1 METLENPTLVTPERQ
16 QPTRREFLRVA
27 LCTASGLALWQL
39 APEAWAQCA
48 TQNVPLTQVG
58 EIVSSGGFLQ
68 GIIDTQVVK
77 RSITYFDA
85 NRSVFACETDHML
98 RCYQGYHG
106 YSLNPSNA
114 VIKNMAMSGPGPTL
128 RLGIGE
134 TIEVI
139 FLNRIDPA
147 LLPATAVTSEI
158 GHCDTSTNASTGQ
171 QVYPKDDASHFPN
184 CFHASNTTNVH
195 WHGTHTSPSGFG
207 DNVFLGILPDSKL
220 DTAGAI
226 ARLQKAF
233 ATWNSGG
240 DPGPELIAA
249 GAASLN
255 AMYQAALA
263 SGNTTLAQQL
273 KAAIDTNQRD
283 ITVGEFPQFWVGAF
297 PYHVELP
304 KWSGSLTKYPRM
316 GQAPGTH
323 WYHCHQHGSTALQI
337 LNGMAG
343 AVIITDKSPDGY
355 DGRLSKL
362 GYKEQVM
369 VLQLYSEQPNRVNRS
384 FSSDQ
389 VAVNG
394 QIIPTVTM
402 KQGEVQWWRIVD
414 ATQKA
419 HGIEHFLFLSDAQL
433 QGYISKG
440 TRLGGPLPTI
450 QPGPMPSLNQCAQDG
465 VQFKWEN
472 FQRFRNAPSF
482 KLAPGNRSDFLVQA
496 PTNKTGVSWLI
507 FWPPS
512 IPSGGEPPLIP
523 PPIPPQA
530 AVVLKVNVTNETS
543 NQQLP
548 TQQQYPPQPDFL
560 ADITDAEVHGHKQQV
575 DFSLTGSIGQPPFFF
590 IDGKQFQ
597 EGVIDRVM
605 LKDSAEEWTLTNS
618 SLQSISHPFHIH
630 INPFQVIE
638 VYDPNTMPPPT
649 GQDPDP
655 ARDAQKL
662 PQPWVWWDV
671 ISIPAGKQVTIQGR
685 QVVIPGHIKMRSR
698 FDDFY
703 GKFVLHCHI
712 LGHEDRGMMQV
723 VEVVNNVTTLTH
735 H

>member
-1 METLENPTLVTPERQ
+1 METVENPNLVTPERQ
-16 QPTRREFLRVA
+16 QPTRREFLRLT

-48 TQNVPLTQVG
+48 TQNVPLTPVG

-77 RSITYFDA
+77 RSITYFNVSA
-85 NRSVFACETDHML
+85 FACETDHML

-106 YSLNPSNA
+106 YNLNPSNA

-128 RLGIGE
+128 RVGIGE

-139 FLNRIDPA
+139 FLNRIDPD
-147 LLPATAVTSEI
+147 LLPATAVTSQA

-171 QVYPKDDASHFPN
+171 QVYPGKDASYYPN
-184 CFHASNTTNVH
+184 CFHASNTTNLH

-207 DNVFLGILPDSKL
+207 DNVFLGILPDARL
-220 DTAGAI
+220 DTASTI

-233 ATWNSGG
+233 TTWNNGG
-240 DPGPELIAA
+240 DPGAELIAA

-255 AMYQAALA
+255 AMYKAAET
-263 SGNTTLAQQL
+263 SGNTTLATQL
-273 KAAIDTNQRD
+273 KTAIETNQRD
-283 ITVGEFPQFWVGAF
+283 IAAGEFPQFWVGAF
-297 PYHVELP
+297 PYRVELP
-304 KWSGSLTKYPRM
+304 KWSGSPTKYPRM

-343 AVIITDKSPDGY
+343 AIIITDNSADGY
-355 DGRLSKL
+355 DGRMSKL

-369 VLQLYSEQPNRVNRS
+369 ILQLYSEQPNRVNAS
-384 FSSDQ
+384 PSASQ

-394 QIIPTVTM
+394 QIIPTITM
-402 KQGEVQWWRIVD
+402 KQGEVQWWRMVD

-419 HGIEHFLFLSDAQL
+419 HGIENFFFLSDAQL
-433 QGYISKG
+433 QKYISSG
-440 TRLGGPLPTI
+440 TKLGGALPAI

-465 VQFKWEN
+465 VQFKWDS
-472 FQRFRNAPSF
+472 FQRFRNAPDF
-482 KLAPGNRSDFLVQA
+482 KMAPGNRCDFLVQA
-496 PTNKTGVSWLI
+496 PTNKTGVSWLV
-507 FWPPS
+507 FWPPV
-512 IPSGGEPPLIP
+512 GP
-523 PPIPPQA
+523 PPIAPQS
-530 AVVLKVNVTNETS
+530 AVVLKVNVTSETS

-548 TQQQYPPQPDFL
+548 TQAQYPTQPEFL
-560 ADITDAEVHGHKQQV
+560 NDITDEEIHGHKQQV
-575 DFSLTGSIGQPPFFF
+575 DFSMKGSIGDPPFFF

-605 LKDSAEEWTLTNS
+605 LKDSAEEWTLRNT
-618 SLQSISHPFHIH
+618 SLSGISHPFHIH
-630 INPFQVIE
+630 INPFQVTE
-638 VYDPNTMPPPT
+638 VYDPNTMLPPA
-649 GQDPDP
+649 GQNPDP

-662 PQPWVWWDV
+662 EAPWVWHDV
-671 ISIPAGKQVTIQGR
+671 ISIPAGKEVTINGQ

-703 GKFVLHCHI
+703 GKFVVHCHI

-723 VEVVNNVTTLTH
+723 VEVVNNTTVIKH